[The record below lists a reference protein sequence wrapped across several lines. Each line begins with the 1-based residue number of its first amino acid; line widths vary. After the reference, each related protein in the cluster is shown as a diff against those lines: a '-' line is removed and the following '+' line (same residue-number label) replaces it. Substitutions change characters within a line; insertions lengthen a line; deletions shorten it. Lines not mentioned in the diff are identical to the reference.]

1 MSATKIL
8 LPILFLTLMLHTLLI
23 TSESKHAQN
32 CYTLNRSSHSTTLET
47 NRKSNS
53 LYIKKRLLT
62 LRRGRQQRVPAPRAS
77 AFLVF
82 DIVKIFGRLSD
93 QELLGHVISHNNEF
107 IELRKNR
114 PPKKWEKLFLPK
126 NDSLNF
132 EAFKNFLRQAE
143 FEWPLTINSGQ
154 IKNQGSISIPVS
166 PIVYVESCRK
176 ISEFLK
182 SKNKNK
188 GMNAGTNAGTSTGAI
203 INLKII
209 NEYVSEQPISNDAM
223 QCVFSS
229 FSDLPEL
236 TKDQFIS
243 RIHEWAPSDGI
254 IDWYTFVYNL
264 KEEPSDNI
272 KRFFD

>member
-8 LPILFLTLMLHTLLI
+8 FPILFFTLILRTLLV
-23 TSESKHAQN
+23 TSESKHTQN
-32 CYTLNRSSHSTTLET
+32 YYTLSRSSHSTTRET

-53 LYIKKRLLT
+53 LHVKKRLIR
-62 LRRGRQQRVPAPRAS
+62 LRRGRLRVPPPRAS

-82 DIVKIFGRLSD
+82 DIIKIFGRLSD
-93 QELLGHVISHNNEF
+93 QELLGHVISHNNDF
-107 IELRKNR
+107 IQINKNKGK
-114 PPKKWEKLFLPK
+114 KKWEKLFLPQ
-126 NDSLNF
+126 NESLNF
-132 EAFKNFLRQAE
+132 EAFKDFLRQAQ

-154 IKNQGSISIPVS
+154 IKNQGSISIPVC
-166 PIVYVESCRK
+166 PLVYVESCRK

-182 SKNKNK
+182 GKNKNK
-188 GMNAGTNAGTSTGAI
+188 GVNAGTNRGAK
-203 INLKII
+203 INLKLI
-209 NEYVSEQPISNDAM
+209 NDYVSEQPISNDAM

-243 RIHEWAPSDGI
+243 KIHEWAPSDGI